1 MSGERLEVVV
11 IGGGLAGAAAA
22 WGLARRGHRVT
33 VLEREGRA
41 GVHASGRNAGMI
53 RQVVEDPA
61 IGALAREGARL
72 LAAPPEDL
80 RAAAGLG
87 GGGSLLRPT
96 GSVLLAGP
104 EQGHALEEAAR
115 TAQAGGLTCELV
127 APEALAGRLLGLEP
141 VERARGGVA
150 VRTPSDGVADPHAV
164 LSALLAAARAHGA
177 TVRLGTLARIVS
189 ERGRARGVELVR
201 ADAPA
206 ETEHLAA
213 DVVVNAAGPWAA
225 ELVAVAGGMEL
236 PLVARRRHLFYTGPL
251 AGIDPQHPWV
261 WDVER
266 GFYLRPESAGLLLC
280 ACDTESRPPEDAA
293 ADPRARDLLAGKV
306 ARLAPELAN
315 HPIAQEWAGLR
326 TFAPDEGFVVGFD
339 PCLDGLYWL
348 AGLGGHGLTT
358 SCALGLLAADGV
370 EGVPGLL
377 HQALAPAR
385 FQAVLG
391 LCKGAD
397 A

>member
-1 MSGERLEVVV
+1 MTSERLEVVV

-33 VLEREGRA
+33 VVEREGRA

-72 LAAPPEDL
+72 LTAPPEDL
-80 RAAAGLG
+80 RAAAGLPP
-87 GGGSLLRPT
+87 GGSLLRPT
-96 GSVLLAGP
+96 GSILLAGP
-104 EQGHALEEAAR
+104 EQGHTLEEAAR
-115 TAQAGGLTCELV
+115 TAQAGGLACELL
-127 APEALAGRLLGLEP
+127 APEALAGALLGLEP
-141 VERARGGVA
+141 LERARGGVA

-164 LSALLAAARAHGA
+164 LSALLGAARTHGA
-177 TVRLGTLARIVS
+177 TLRLGTLARIAS
-189 ERGRARGVELVR
+189 EHGRVRGVALAR
-201 ADAPA
+201 ADAPG
-206 ETEHLAA
+206 ETELLAA

-225 ELVAVAGGMEL
+225 ELVAAAGGLEL
-236 PLVARRRHLFYTGPL
+236 ALVARRRHLFYTGPL

-266 GFYLRPESAGLLLC
+266 GFYVRPESAGLLLC
-280 ACDTESRPPEDAA
+280 ACDTDPRPPEDAA
-293 ADPRARDLLAGKV
+293 ADPGARDRLARKV
-306 ARLAPELAN
+306 ARLAPELVD
-315 HPIAQEWAGLR
+315 HPIARAWAGLR
-326 TFAPDEGFVVGFD
+326 TFSPDEGFVVGFD
-339 PCLDGLYWL
+339 PHLGGLYWL
-348 AGLGGHGLTT
+348 AALGGHGLTT

-385 FQAVLG
+385 FQALG
-391 LCKGAD
+391 LCKDAGA
-397 A
+397 